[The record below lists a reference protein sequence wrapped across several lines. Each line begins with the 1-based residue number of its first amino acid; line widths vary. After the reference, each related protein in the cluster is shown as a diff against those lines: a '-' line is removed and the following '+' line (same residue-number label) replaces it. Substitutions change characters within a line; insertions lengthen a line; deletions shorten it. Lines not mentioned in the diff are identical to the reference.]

1 MGVRSANWYLGEH
14 FDPDTKKV
22 PVQYK
27 YLPAVINACLVILF
41 TKVYNKYAI
50 KLVLSENHRY
60 QSNFENSIINK
71 IYMFQFV
78 NTYIGNLVAAFYS

>member
-1 MGVRSANWYLGEH
+1 MLVGVPISLAFMGLVVLCQVGVRTANWYLGEH

-27 YLPAVINACLVILF
+27 YLPAVINAALVILF
-41 TKVYNKYAI
+41 TKVYNKYAL

-60 QSNFENSIINK
+60 
-71 IYMFQFV
+71 
-78 NTYIGNLVAAFYS
+78 